1 MKQINPQFGLWDA
14 DEAELPNRY
23 PTARPTL
30 DAKREMEWRRKYHRR
45 RPTYINKFLNV
56 RTLKGFQRKR
66 KVRKNKSYW
75 RKNES
80 TETKST
86 GDSGSL

>member
-1 MKQINPQFGLWDA
+1 MIEESEERRKHDMKQINPQFGLWDMA
-14 DEAELPNRY
+14 EAEPSNRY

-30 DAKREMEWRRKYHRR
+30 DAKREAEWRRKYRRR

-66 KVRKNKSYW
+66 KTRKNKRNW
-75 RKNES
+75 RE
-80 TETKST
+80 
-86 GDSGSL
+86 